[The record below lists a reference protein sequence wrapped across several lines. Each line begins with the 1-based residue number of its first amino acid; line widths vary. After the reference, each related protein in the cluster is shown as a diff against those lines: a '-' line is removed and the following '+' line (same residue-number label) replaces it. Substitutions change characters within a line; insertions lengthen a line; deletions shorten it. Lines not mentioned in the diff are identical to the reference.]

1 MGFIGVFILL
11 MLFIEIGSVLWGF
24 EVKVGIK
31 LRNCIYKGIEYLL
44 GFFKMYDCKECV
56 CVGDG
61 EMECIEIKCFDYLCV
76 DKVC

>member
-1 MGFIGVFILL
+1 M
-11 MLFIEIGSVLWGF
+11 
-24 EVKVGIK
+24 GIK